1 MLPGAHFDLNMLV
14 ILAQLLR
21 TRSVTRTAR
30 HMGVSQPAISRSLAQ
45 LRDLLGDPLLV
56 RTGTG
61 MALTR
66 RGEELAEP
74 VEAWLAAT
82 TTLLAPPHFDPAELQ
97 RRFRI
102 ASTDFGVAA
111 VVAPALG
118 AIMRAA
124 PGTSIDIV
132 PLGSDMARAL
142 TAGEVD
148 LVISGLDPDP
158 AVTYER
164 FLFLEGF
171 RCVAL
176 PDHPLMAG
184 GSAEPLDVEAF
195 LAWPHISFTVSD
207 TGFDRID
214 HRLGS
219 LAARRHV
226 IARREP
232 FAVDQDQ
239 RILRRHAADR
249 NVAAIAFPR
258 RHRDARHFQQR
269 VGDFA
274 IGHAIQRLAIDHGD
288 GGGRIAH
295 LLLASCGGH
304 HDLGG
309 IGGLVGP
316 CGLLGG
322 GQRRQRG

>member
-1 MLPGAHFDLNMLV
+1 MDLMLPGAHFDLNMLV

-124 PGTSIDIV
+124 PGASIDIV

-171 RCVAL
+171 RCVTL

-226 IARREP
+226 IARLP
-232 FAVDQDQ
+232 YFQAAPLLFPHPDA
-239 RILRRHAADR
+239 ILTLPA
-249 NVAAIAFPR
+249 
-258 RHRDARHFQQR
+258 
-269 VGDFA
+269 
-274 IGHAIQRLAIDHGD
+274 RLAHSLCQCHG
-288 GGGRIAH
+288 
-295 LLLASCGGH
+295 LASRPAPEQIGQFGYRLLWNERSRRDPAVAWLSDVLAAHCGTTPH
-304 HDLGG
+304 KVDA
-309 IGGLVGP
+309 
-316 CGLLGG
+316 
-322 GQRRQRG
+322 